1 MKRNSIG
8 RELPDGYR
16 PYGEEHPAAA
26 SQRIAMKPTPTAPIF
41 LTSLSDVFS
50 ALELR
55 DGMTFSFHHHLRDG
69 DFVANLVMAE
79 ADRRGLRDLTIAPS
93 SLFPCHKPLVPLIER
108 GVITGIV
115 TNYMNG
121 PVADAVS
128 AGKLQKPA
136 IMDTHGG
143 RARAIEAGDLSI
155 DVAFLAVPTVD
166 RRGNGTGRVG
176 KSACGVLG
184 YADPDLHYAK
194 KVVFVTDEIVER
206 VDHPDLDGNFVDYV
220 VLIPSIGDRA
230 GIVSGTTRITREPV
244 GLKIARDAAA
254 LIDAAG
260 LLKEGFSMQTGAGG
274 TSLAVVADIRRIM
287 VERGLHARFASG
299 GITAQYVEML
309 EAGLVGSLRDVQDFD
324 LDAVASL
331 TRNPQHEAITA
342 AQYGSPDF
350 RPAPV
355 VAGLDFVV
363 LGATEIDLD
372 FNVNVTTDSE
382 GRIIGGSG
390 GHADTAHGAKVSVVV
405 TNLVK
410 ARLPIVME
418 KVTCVTTPGSDVDVL
433 VTERGIAVNPK
444 RADLLD
450 RLRGSGLNVVP
461 IRALMELAHTI
472 TGVPVRPRPS
482 GRIVALV
489 RYRDG
494 SILDVVSSK

>member
-1 MKRNSIG
+1 MKRNSLG
-8 RELPDGYR
+8 RDIPAGYR
-16 PYGEEHPAAA
+16 PYGEENPVAAL
-26 SQRIAMKPTPTAPIF
+26 RKIAMKPTSIAPVF

-50 ALELR
+50 ALELH

-69 DFVANLVMAE
+69 DFVTNLVMAE
-79 ADRRGLRDLTIAPS
+79 ADRRGLKNLTIAPS

-108 GVITGIV
+108 GVITGIL

-121 PVADAVS
+121 PVADAVT
-128 AGKLQKPA
+128 AGKLHQSA

-143 RARAIEAGDLSI
+143 RARAIESGDLSI
-155 DVAFLAVPTVD
+155 DVAFLAVPRVD
-166 RRGNGTGRVG
+166 AFGNGTGRFG

-194 KVVFVTDEIVER
+194 KVVLVTDEIVVR
-206 VDHPDLDGNFVDYV
+206 LANSDLDGRFVDYV
-220 VLIPSIGDRA
+220 VAIPSIGDRA
-230 GIVSGTTRITREPV
+230 GIVSGTTRITKEPV

-254 LIDAAG
+254 LIDAVG

-274 TSLAVVADIRRIM
+274 TSLAVVADIRKIM
-287 VERGLHARFASG
+287 VERGIHARFASG

-309 EAGLVGSLRDVQDFD
+309 EAGLIGSLKDVQDFD

-331 TRNPQHEAITA
+331 SRNPQHEAITA
-342 AQYGSPDF
+342 AQYGSPDYT
-350 RPAPV
+350 PAPV
-355 VAGLDFVV
+355 VDGLDFVV

-382 GRIIGGSG
+382 GKIIGGSG

-418 KVTCVTTPGSDVDVL
+418 HVTTITTPGSDVDVL
-433 VTERGIAVNPK
+433 VTERGIAVHP
-444 RADLLD
+444 RRTDLLEH
-450 RLRGSGLNVVP
+450 LRGSGLNVLT
-461 IRALMELAHTI
+461 IQELMRLAHTI
-472 TGVPVRPRPS
+472 TGEPVRPRPT

-494 SILDVVSSK
+494 SILDVVRAK